1 MFEGNA
7 GLFEMEKKGLEGL
20 IQIKTTQNFTDKVS
34 EIKMTIEEKLF
45 PSFITV
51 SAHWMIKLN
60 SKNLLFFR
68 QRIMEGLAIRCVPTH
83 H

>member
-1 MFEGNA
+1 MFEGNPEI
-7 GLFEMEKKGLEGL
+7 FEMEKKGLEGL
-20 IQIKTTQNFTDKVS
+20 IQIKTAQNFTDKVS

-51 SAHWMIKLN
+51 SAHMVIQLN
-60 SKNLLFFR
+60 SENLLFFR
-68 QRIMEGLAIRCVPTH
+68 QRTMEGLAIKCVPTH